1 MNVLIVEDEKHTAQL
16 LKEIIEQDDDFLVTA
31 TLESIAETVA
41 FLTKHHSKID
51 LIFLDIQ
58 LADGHSFAIF
68 QYIDVAIPVI
78 FCTAFDD
85 YTLAAIQNNGINYI
99 LKPFRE
105 EEIHAAL
112 TRYKNLVASFSQ
124 KAINPAL
131 FAPAREKSYQES
143 FLTQH
148 REKSIVI
155 YTKDIAAITIEYELV
170 QLYTFSGERHP
181 LLKNLE
187 YIESVCNPHQF
198 YRINRQMLINRNAIR
213 SIEPYF
219 NRKVVVKLVV
229 PLAETPIV
237 SRLKVTAFKAWLETG
252 GL

>member
-1 MNVLIVEDEKHTAQL
+1 MNVLIVEDEKHTAGL
-16 LKEIIEQDDDFLVTA
+16 LKEIIELDADFLVAA
-31 TLESIAETVA
+31 TLESIAEAVA
-41 FLTKHHSKID
+41 FLTKHQNKID

-68 QYIDVAIPVI
+68 QYIDVSIPII
-78 FCTAFDD
+78 FCTAFDN
-85 YTLAAIQNNGINYI
+85 YSLSAIQNNGINYI

-112 TRYKNLVASFSQ
+112 ARYKNLVAGFSQ

-131 FAPAREKSYQES
+131 PATAREKNYQES

-148 REKSIVI
+148 REKSMII
-155 YTKDIAAITIEYELV
+155 YTKDIAAITIEHELV
-170 QLYTFSGERHP
+170 QLYTFGGERHP

-187 YIESVCNPHQF
+187 YIESVCNPRQF

-219 NRKVVVKLVV
+219 NRKVVVRLVI
-229 PLAETPIV
+229 PLAEKAIV
-237 SRLKVTAFKAWLETG
+237 SRLKVAAFKEWLEKG
-252 GL
+252 S